1 MLRFAQFAKGA
12 WVRTCQ
18 ECMKPQAT
26 PAPQSYLNET
36 WRDLQCKFCHSE
48 ALDYGQVN
56 TEINL
61 DDDSEF

>member
-1 MLRFAQFAKGA
+1 
-12 WVRTCQ
+12 
-18 ECMKPQAT
+18 MKPQAT